1 MDGLRGSFTWKYE
14 GMFCKS
20 GLKIGMLL
28 GEGFKWKQES
38 YGVRKSGII
47 PGEGFTDM

>member
-20 GLKIGMLL
+20 GLEFEIGMVL
-28 GEGFKWKQES
+28 GEGFTWTQERD
-38 YGVRKSGII
+38 GIGKSGL
-47 PGEGFTDM
+47 